1 MDKKS
6 FIFSPREEIERR
18 RYELGKLVAKDLQER
33 VTQITGALPQTAIP
47 TTISQIVA
55 GLISSARSSAIERE
69 AERRYGPQ
77 TRGIAAIFS
86 HLWGKERRRRA
97 FIEGEKAKTEAILSA
112 IPTVVGLGSVLFHAF
127 TSSKKSQPQYFMPY
141 YTPEMMY
148 GMGGITP
155 GYGMGGAVQSHGMEE
170 IPRIEYEFE
179 SIPSQIQASQ
189 QKSASVAT
197 IPRRGFLNRLRIG
210 IMEASGGSSLK
221 TPWILGT
228 FSGFATPELT
238 KLVEERYKPELRY
251 ASGLP
256 LGLQRIAYRIARPE
270 IKEKIY
276 TPIAGLHSIVDMFHN
291 LQKENIIKEMAKQE
305 EELMTQSQV
314 MPPFAHPGMVGGY
327 MPHQML
333 VPQNMPPMHTE
344 KIEYEVEYAPPQI
357 SGVQTTQK

>member
-6 FIFSPREEIERR
+6 FIFAPREEIERR
-18 RYELGKLVAKDLQER
+18 RHELSKLVARDVLER
-33 VTQITGALPQTAIP
+33 VLQITGASPQTAIP
-47 TTISQIVA
+47 TTISQVVA

-69 AERRYGPQ
+69 AERRYGPE

-86 HLWGKERRRRA
+86 HLWGKERKRRA

-127 TSSKKSQPQYFMPY
+127 TSSRKKQPQYFMPY

-148 GMGGITP
+148 GMGGAAP
-155 GYGMGGAVQSHGMEE
+155 GYGMGGYGIEE
-170 IPRIEYEFE
+170 IPKIEYEFE
-179 SIPSQIQASQ
+179 STPPQIQASQ

-197 IPRRGFLNRLRIG
+197 IPRRGFFDRLRIG
-210 IMEASGGSSLK
+210 ILQASGGSSLK
-221 TPWILGT
+221 TPWILGA

-238 KLVEERYKPELRY
+238 KLVEERYKPEIRY

-291 LQKENIIKEMAKQE
+291 LQKENVMREMAKQE
-305 EELMTQSQV
+305 EELMTQSHV
-314 MPPFAHPGMVGGY
+314 MPPFAHPGMIAGY
-327 MPHQML
+327 VPHQML
-333 VPQNMPPMHTE
+333 MSQHMAPMHTE
-344 KIEYEVEYAPPQI
+344 KIEYEMEYTPPQI
-357 SGVQTTQK
+357 SGIQTTTQK